1 MIILFA
7 PSEGKREGGTLPP
20 LNEGS
25 FLFSALYP
33 KRLDVI
39 QQYEHV
45 IRNGKDE
52 ALYDL
57 FGIKDPKEY
66 ERYRVPFSLAPTMKA
81 IERYDG
87 VAYDYL
93 DYQSLSSEAQ
103 NYLDHNVILFSNLFG
118 PIRSGDA
125 IPDYKLK
132 QGSSIGTFAPEKY
145 YKEHFSAVLDEMVG
159 DQEILDIRAGFYD
172 KFYIP
177 SKQTTTLKFLKEGKV
192 VSHWAKAYRGTLL
205 REAAVHQVKSIQEL
219 LALNIEGLFLNEIV
233 ETKKKKEVI
242 YTIVGISLKFA

>member
-1 MIILFA
+1 MVILFA
-7 PSEGKREGGTLPP
+7 PSEGKKEGGTLPP
-20 LNEGS
+20 LNPDNL
-25 FLFSALYP
+25 LFPKLYS

-39 QQYEHV
+39 KQYEQV
-45 IRNGKDE
+45 TRDGDDE
-52 ALYDL
+52 ALYEL
-57 FGIKDPKEY
+57 FGIKDTKVY
-66 ERYRVPFSLAPTMKA
+66 ERYRAPLSLSPTMKA

-93 DYQSLSSEAQ
+93 NYQSLPSESKH
-103 NYLDHNVILFSNLFG
+103 YIDKNVILFSNLFG
-118 PIRSGDA
+118 PIHAGDN

-132 QGSSIGTFAPEKY
+132 QGSAIGTFAPDKY
-145 YKEHFSAVLDEMVG
+145 YKEHFSASLDAMIG

-177 SKQTTTLKFLKEGKV
+177 TTQTTTLKFLKEGKV
-192 VSHWAKAYRGTLL
+192 VSHWAKAYRGIVL
-205 REAAVHQVKSIQEL
+205 REAAKHQSRTIEEL

-242 YTIVGISLKFA
+242 YTIV